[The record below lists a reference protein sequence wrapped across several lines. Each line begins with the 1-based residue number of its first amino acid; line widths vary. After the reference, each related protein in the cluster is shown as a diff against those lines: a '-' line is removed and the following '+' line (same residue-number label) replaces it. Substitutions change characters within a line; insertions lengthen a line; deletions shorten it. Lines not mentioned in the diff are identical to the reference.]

1 MMRGLLQQNKKGV
14 SEMVGYVLL
23 VVIAVGLSVLVFAY
37 LRLYI
42 PKGNLDC
49 QEGINLAIDS
59 AGLDCT
65 KNELRLTLVNQGR
78 FTVDA
83 AYVRFAAENRKIRTW
98 INQEDNKFY
107 FSNGIVPG
115 ASYQNNHTISADPGI
130 KYIVEVQP
138 AIFVSG
144 KISACQNIVTQIVSC

>member
-1 MMRGLLQQNKKGV
+1 MRGLLQQNKKGV

-65 KNELRLTLVNQGR
+65 ANELRLTLVNQGR
-78 FTVDA
+78 FSVDA

-107 FSNGIVPG
+107 FLNGLVPG
-115 ASYQNNHTISADPGI
+115 ASYHNNHTISADPGI

>member
-1 MMRGLLQQNKKGV
+1 MRGLLQQNKKGV

-65 KNELRLTLVNQGR
+65 ANELRLTLVNQGR
-78 FTVDA
+78 FSVDA
-83 AYVRFAAENRKIRTW
+83 AYVRFAAENRKIRNWT
-98 INQEDNKFY
+98 NREDNKFY
-107 FSNGIVPG
+107 FPG
-115 ASYQNNHTISADPGI
+115 RLAPGNISQNNYTVSADPEI
-130 KYIVEVQP
+130 NYVVEVQP
-138 AIFVSG
+138 AIFVNG